1 MTTTRQAKICIE
13 TLLLRRR
20 ICGPPGLLAPQE
32 GPSPFEV
39 DDGQSA
45 ISRARVLFSLSVRWL
60 INFHPG
66 SGGGG
71 GGDASS
77 SDVGYGTRFIRCLAL
92 LAILIFRYFSRSFG
106 LCVRMEF

>member
-66 SGGGG
+66 SGGWAVATRRRRRML
-71 GGDASS
+71 DAEH
-77 SDVGYGTRFIRCLAL
+77 G
-92 LAILIFRYFSRSFG
+92 SFG
-106 LCVRMEF
+106 VWRY